1 MKRLDTIT
9 LRALNARPTMDGENM
24 ASRWRGGKERGGKE
38 RKGKERKENGAG
50 VDVDKTRLKAG
61 GR

>member
-24 ASRWRGGKERGGKE
+24 ASRWRKGKE
-38 RKGKERKENGAG
+38 RKGKEMVENGAG
-50 VDVDKTRLKAG
+50 VDVDKIRLKAR